1 MLIYLYI
8 NKFNVRNIKMKK
20 VVRLTESELTRLV
33 KKILNEESLDGGI
46 TLCSEIGVKTIGF
59 CNKNKKV
66 VRFGPC
72 SKLGVKSPG
81 MCEFK
86 TKRPVESCAKLGVK
100 TNAICYVD
108 TKEVVKGTNK

>member
-1 MLIYLYI
+1 
-8 NKFNVRNIKMKK
+8 MKK
-20 VVRLTESELTRLV
+20 VIRLTESDLTRLI
-33 KKILNEESLDGGI
+33 KKILNEQSSDSGI

-59 CNKNKKV
+59 CNKDKKV

-72 SKLGVKSPG
+72 SKLGVKYPG

-86 TKRPVESCAKLGVK
+86 TKKPVDTCAKLGVK

-108 TKEVVKGTNK
+108 TKEVVTGTNK

>member
-1 MLIYLYI
+1 
-8 NKFNVRNIKMKK
+8 MKK
-20 VVRLTESELTRLV
+20 VVRLTESDLTRLI
-33 KKILNEESLDGGI
+33 KKILNEQSSDSGI

-59 CNKNKKV
+59 CNKNKKI

-86 TKRPVESCAKLGVK
+86 TKKAVDSCAKLGVK
-100 TNAICYVD
+100 ANAICYVD
-108 TKEVVKGTNK
+108 TKEVVERTNK

>member
-1 MLIYLYI
+1 M
-8 NKFNVRNIKMKK
+8 
-20 VVRLTESELTRLV
+20 
-33 KKILNEESLDGGI
+33 
-46 TLCSEIGVKTIGF
+46 
-59 CNKNKKV
+59 KKV

-81 MCEFK
+81 MCEYK

-108 TKEVVKGTNK
+108 TKEVVERTNK

>member
-1 MLIYLYI
+1 
-8 NKFNVRNIKMKK
+8 MKK
-20 VVRLTESELTRLV
+20 VIRLTESDLQRLI
-33 KKILNEESLDGGI
+33 KKILNEQSSNSGI

-72 SKLGVKSPG
+72 GKLGVKYAG

-86 TKRPVESCAKLGVK
+86 TQRPVESCAKLGVK
-100 TNAICYVD
+100 ANAICYVD
-108 TKEVVKGTNK
+108 TKEVVERTNR

>member
-86 TKRPVESCAKLGVK
+86 TKKPVDTCAKLGVK

-108 TKEVVKGTNK
+108 TKEVVERTNK